1 MTAGAPD
8 VGRRPLRAGRE
19 RLRRRVETHPESVP
33 YELFIAVLTAMAL
46 VLTVLI
52 LVPSTP
58 QVQAIF
64 VATDTV
70 LCVFFFVDVLRSATR
85 APSLR
90 GYFLGV
96 RPGRSIPFGIL
107 ELIGSIPSLYLLRL
121 FRLVRLIHVQDV
133 VGSKHLPQL
142 VAEFFRMRAETAA
155 YVIVVVALLVLVI
168 GSSLVVNVESVAPG
182 GNIKTGGEAIWWAF
196 VTLATVG
203 YGDYYPVTDTGRFVA
218 VLMMATGIGIFGVLT
233 SYLAKSFLTAP
244 STAVAPPQPGRVG
257 DELAEQIAE
266 SENAAAA
273 DPGAADPGVADPLA
287 EEMRAIR
294 AQLAEMQRTLDRLT
308 RDQPA

>member
-1 MTAGAPD
+1 MTADAPD
-8 VGRRPLRAGRE
+8 AGRPPLDAGRE
-19 RLRRRVETHPESVP
+19 RLRLRRRAEIYPESVP

-52 LVPSTP
+52 IFPSTP
-58 QVQAIF
+58 QVQAILES
-64 VATDTV
+64 TDFV
-70 LCVFFFVDVLRSATR
+70 LCVLFLVDVLRSATR

-90 GYFLGV
+90 AYVLGV
-96 RPGRSIPFGIL
+96 RPGRSIPYGIL
-107 ELIGSIPSLYLLRL
+107 ELIGSLPTFYALRVL
-121 FRLVRLIHVQDV
+121 RLVRLVHVREV
-133 VGSKHLPQL
+133 VGSKRLPQL

-168 GSSLVVNVESVAPG
+168 GSSLVVSVESQAPD

-233 SYLAKSFLTAP
+233 SYLAKSFLSAP
-244 STAVAPPQPGRVG
+244 STTVVPQPGRVG
-257 DELAEQIAE
+257 DELAEEIT
-266 SENAAAA
+266 
-273 DPGAADPGVADPLA
+273 ADPLA
-287 EEMRAIR
+287 DEVRALR
-294 AQLAEMQRTLDRLT
+294 EQLADMQRTLDRLA
-308 RDQPA
+308 RDEPA